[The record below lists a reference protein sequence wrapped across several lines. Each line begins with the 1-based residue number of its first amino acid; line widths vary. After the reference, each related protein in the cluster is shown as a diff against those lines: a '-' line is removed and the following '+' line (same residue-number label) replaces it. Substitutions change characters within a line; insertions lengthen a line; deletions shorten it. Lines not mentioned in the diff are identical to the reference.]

1 MTDAAPSGDER
12 LRRWKLVLGSET
24 EDLSERDQRLAQA
37 LAQVYDSG
45 ADGERKSRR
54 NVGHGASAPRVARW
68 LGDIREFFPSSVVQ
82 VIQRDAFERLGLKQM
97 LLEPEFLAAVEA
109 DVNLIADLIA
119 LRSAMPDKTKET
131 ARLVVAKVVRELLEK
146 LESRTVEA
154 MRGALNKQKRTSRP
168 RFSDIDWPRT
178 IRRNLQHW
186 HEEHKTIVPE
196 RLVGYGRHARRS
208 NLEQVILC
216 VDQSGSMAT
225 SVVYSSI
232 FAAVLASVPAIT
244 TRLVVYDT
252 AVVDLTDDLADPV
265 DVLFGVQLGGGND
278 TPLALA
284 YCETIITEP
293 ARTHLVL
300 VSDLYEGA
308 LSEQMLSRLQA
319 FVNSGVSVIVL
330 LALSDQGRPS
340 YDAKNAAAIAAM
352 GCPVFACTPDQFPDL
367 MATALKRDD
376 IAAWAASRDIALV
389 RAGEGGMRSA
399 RSN

>member
-1 MTDAAPSGDER
+1 MIDTSASKTER
-12 LRRWKLVLGSET
+12 MRRWKLALGTDT
-24 EDLSERDQRLAQA
+24 ENLCERDQRMAQA
-37 LAQVYDSG
+37 LAQLYDTDS
-45 ADGERKSRR
+45 EQRKSRN

-68 LGDIREFFPSSVVQ
+68 LDDIREFFPSTVVQ
-82 VIQRDAFERLGLKQM
+82 VIQKDAFERLGLKQM

-109 DVNLIADLIA
+109 DVHLIADLIA
-119 LRSAMPDKTKET
+119 LRSAMPERTKDT
-131 ARLVVAKVVRELLEK
+131 AREVVAKVVKQLLEK
-146 LESRTVEA
+146 LENKTIEA
-154 MRGALNKQKRTSRP
+154 VRGALNRQKRTSRP

-186 HEEHKTIVPE
+186 QEEHKTIVPE

-208 NLEQVILC
+208 NLEEVILC

-232 FAAVLASVPAIT
+232 FATVLASVPALT
-244 TRLVVYDT
+244 TKLVVYDT
-252 AVVDLTDDLADPV
+252 AVVDLTDDLKDPV

-284 YCETIITEP
+284 YCETVISAP
-293 ARTHLVL
+293 ARTHFIL

-308 LSEQMLSRLQA
+308 LSEQMLIRLQA
-319 FVNSGVSVIVL
+319 FVNSGIHVIVL

-340 YDAKNAAAIAAM
+340 YDAQNAAAVAAM

-367 MATALKRDD
+367 MATALKGGD
-376 IAAWAASRDIALV
+376 ISAWAAAQDIALV
-389 RAGEGGMRSA
+389 RAGA
-399 RSN
+399 

>member
-1 MTDAAPSGDER
+1 MTDTSASKAER
-12 LRRWKLVLGSET
+12 MRRWKLALGTDT
-24 EDLSERDQRLAQA
+24 EDLSERDQRMAQA
-37 LAQVYDSG
+37 LAQLYDT
-45 ADGERKSRR
+45 ENEQRKSRH

-68 LGDIREFFPSSVVQ
+68 LGDIREFFPSTVVQ
-82 VIQRDAFERLGLKQM
+82 VIQKDAFERLGLKQM

-109 DVNLIADLIA
+109 DVHLIADLIA
-119 LRSAMPDKTKET
+119 LRSAMPEKTKDT
-131 ARLVVAKVVRELLEK
+131 ARQVVAKVVKELMEK
-146 LESRTVEA
+146 LENKTIEA
-154 MRGALNKQKRTSRP
+154 VRGALNRQKRTSRP

-186 HEEHKTIVPE
+186 QDDQKTIVPE

-208 NLEQVILC
+208 NLEEVILC

-232 FAAVLASVPAIT
+232 FAAVLASVPALT

-252 AVVDLTDDLADPV
+252 AVVDLTDDLKDPV

-293 ARTHLVL
+293 ARTHFIL
-300 VSDLYEGA
+300 VSDLYEGM
-308 LSEQMLSRLQA
+308 LSEQMLIRLQA
-319 FVNSGVSVIVL
+319 FVNSGIHVIVL

-340 YDAKNAAAIAAM
+340 YDARNAAAIAAM

-367 MATALKRDD
+367 MATALKGGDVS
-376 IAAWAASRDIALV
+376 AWAAAQDIALV
-389 RAGEGGMRSA
+389 RAGA
-399 RSN
+399 